1 MARTPATFKKTDVV
15 RLIEA
20 ARAAG
25 LKVAGIEVMP
35 DGTLRVVEIVCPQGP
50 VSEFDRWEAEL

>member
-1 MARTPATFKKTDVV
+1 MARTPATFRKSDVV

-25 LKVAGIEVMP
+25 LKVAGVEVTP
-35 DGTLRVVEIVCPQGP
+35 DGTLRAVEVVCPQQS

>member
-1 MARTPATFKKTDVV
+1 MARTPATFKKTDIV
-15 RLIEA
+15 RLVEA

-25 LKVAGIEVMP
+25 LKVAGVEVTP
-35 DGTLRVVEIVCPQGP
+35 DGTLRAVEVVCPQQS

>member
-1 MARTPATFKKTDVV
+1 MARAPATFKKTDVV

-25 LKVAGIEVMP
+25 LRVAGVEVTP
-35 DGTLRVVEIVCPQGP
+35 DGTLRAVEVICLQQT
-50 VSEFDRWEAEL
+50 VSDFDRWEAEL